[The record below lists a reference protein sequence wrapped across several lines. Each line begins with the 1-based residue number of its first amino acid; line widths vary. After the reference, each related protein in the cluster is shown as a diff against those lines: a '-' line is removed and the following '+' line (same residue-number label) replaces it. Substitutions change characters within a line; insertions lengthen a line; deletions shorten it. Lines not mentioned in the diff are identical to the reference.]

1 MSDDAQ
7 DITILR
13 DVMIPMRDGTR
24 LGANVYLP
32 ADRRPVPALVQ
43 YTPYLKDG
51 LGGRGIVDVVQ
62 RHLARRG
69 YAAVTLDIR
78 GYGASEGTPVP
89 PFAIQEATDGH
100 DALAWLA
107 AQPWCDGTT
116 GMWGVSWG
124 GNTGLAVAATNP
136 PSLRAIVTIHAIDDE
151 FTGAA
156 WPHGCRGLLVGEIDW
171 GFRCVGL
178 QLLPPLRFME
188 PDWVERWR
196 TRLDALDQ
204 PFPFT
209 WHAIPPATWATWQT
223 EIERIRVPT
232 LAVSAFHDSYPLET
246 VEYHDRLQVPRRL
259 LLGPW
264 KHEHPDF
271 AVHAPIGFEAEM
283 ARWFDHWLKGIGSA
297 PLEPP
302 VAWCEQPSLTWR
314 SGPTWPPAGS
324 ALIDR
329 FAGPDGTLVDAAP
342 VAPGADDYRVDP
354 TVGLAALPWDWTTG
368 TPPAPPDIS
377 PDDHR
382 ALAWTTDRLATG
394 LLLEGNAEVVVHVES
409 DQPDIPLRAWL
420 SDVSPSG
427 RSTLIS
433 QGWVRPTHLL
443 EGLLRPGEPV
453 EVVVPL
459 NPTSYR
465 VAAGNRRRLAVAGS
479 HFPALVPAP
488 ANANLRVHRSPE
500 RPTRVRLPIV
510 APGRAAVG
518 PAPAFAPAITDRPE
532 GIVND
537 ARYEVRRSLD
547 DTSGAYDLT
556 RRSSGRLEG
565 GGLLTWSLDAVVE
578 IARDRP
584 GEISIRG
591 TQTGRVEPDGEG
603 GTPDQPIELR
613 LTADESFETFVITAE
628 ADVGGRQIFSRTW
641 EQDLRAAEWHIR
653 P

>member
-1 MSDDAQ
+1 MSDDTQ

-13 DVMIPMRDGTR
+13 DVMIPLRDGTH

-32 ADRRPVPALVQ
+32 TDGRPVPALVQ

-51 LGGRGIVDVVQ
+51 LGGRGIVDVIQ
-62 RHLARRG
+62 RRLARRG

-78 GYGASEGTPVP
+78 GYGASEGVPAP
-89 PFAIQEATDGH
+89 PFAIQEAIDGH

-107 AQPWCDGTT
+107 AQRWCTGRT

-136 PSLRAIVTIHAIDDE
+136 PSLGAIVTIHAIDDE

-156 WPHGCRGLLVGEIDW
+156 WPHGCRGLVVGDMDW

-178 QLLPPLRFME
+178 QLLPPLRFTE
-188 PDWVERWR
+188 PDWPDRWR
-196 TRLDALDQ
+196 ARLDAMEQ

-209 WHAIPPATWATWQT
+209 WYAIAPSTWATWRT

-271 AVHAPIGFEAEM
+271 AVHSPIGFEAEM
-283 ARWFDHWLKGIGSA
+283 ARWFDHWLKGIGPA

-302 VAWCEQPSLTWR
+302 VTWCEQPSLTWR

-324 ALIDR
+324 SLVDR
-329 FAGPDGTLVDAAP
+329 FAAPDGRLT
-342 VAPGADDYRVDP
+342 ADSPTTAETQDYRVDP
-354 TVGLAALPWDWTTG
+354 TVGLSALPWDWTTG
-368 TPPAPPDIS
+368 TPATPPDIS

-382 ALAWTTDRLATG
+382 ALAWTTEPLASA
-394 LLLEGNAEVVVHVES
+394 LLLEGNPEVVIHLES
-409 DQPDIPLRAWL
+409 DQPDVPLRAWL
-420 SDVSPSG
+420 SDVSPYG

-443 EGLLRPGEPV
+443 GGPLRPGEPV
-453 EVVVPL
+453 ELVVPL

-465 VAAGNRRRLAVAGS
+465 VAAGNRVRLAVAGS

-488 ANANLRVHRSPE
+488 ANANLRVHCSPA
-500 RPTRVRLPIV
+500 RPTRIRLPMV
-510 APGRAAVG
+510 DPARAAAG

-537 ARYEVRRSLD
+537 ATYEVRRSLD
-547 DTSGAYDLT
+547 DTLGAYDLR
-556 RRSSGRLEG
+556 RRSRGRLEG
-565 GGLLTWSLDAVVE
+565 GGLLTWSLDATVE
-578 IARDRP
+578 VARARP
-584 GEISIRG
+584 GTFAMHA
-591 TQTGRVEPDGEG
+591 TQTWRVEPDGA
-603 GTPDQPIELR
+603 GTPAQPIELR
-613 LTADESFETFVITAE
+613 LTGDETFDRFVITAE
-628 ADVGGRQIFSRTW
+628 ADIGGRRIFSRTW
-641 EQDLRAAEWHIR
+641 EQDLRDAEWHIR
-653 P
+653 S

>member
-1 MSDDAQ
+1 MSDDTQ

-13 DVMIPMRDGTR
+13 DVMIPLRDGTH

-32 ADRRPVPALVQ
+32 TDGRPVPALVQ

-51 LGGRGIVDVVQ
+51 LGGRGIVDVIQ
-62 RHLARRG
+62 RRLARRG

-78 GYGASEGTPVP
+78 GYGASEGVPAP
-89 PFAIQEATDGH
+89 PFAIQEAIDGH

-107 AQPWCDGTT
+107 AQRWCTGRT

-136 PSLRAIVTIHAIDDE
+136 PSLGAIVTIHAIDDE

-156 WPHGCRGLLVGEIDW
+156 WPHGCRGLVVGDMDW

-178 QLLPPLRFME
+178 QLLPPLRFTE
-188 PDWVERWR
+188 PDWPDRWR
-196 TRLDALDQ
+196 ARLDAMEQ

-209 WHAIPPATWATWQT
+209 WYAIAPSTWATWQT

-271 AVHAPIGFEAEM
+271 AVHSPIGFEAEM
-283 ARWFDHWLKGIGSA
+283 ARWFDHWLKGIGPA

-302 VAWCEQPSLTWR
+302 VTWCEQPSLTWR

-324 ALIDR
+324 SLVDR
-329 FAGPDGTLVDAAP
+329 FAAPDGRLT
-342 VAPGADDYRVDP
+342 ADSPTTAETQDYRVDP
-354 TVGLAALPWDWTTG
+354 TVGLSALPWDWTTG
-368 TPPAPPDIS
+368 TPATPPDIS

-382 ALAWTTDRLATG
+382 ALAWTTEPLASA
-394 LLLEGNAEVVVHVES
+394 LLLEGNPEVVIHLES
-409 DQPDIPLRAWL
+409 DQPDVPLRAWL
-420 SDVSPSG
+420 SDVSPYG

-443 EGLLRPGEPV
+443 GGPLRPGEPV
-453 EVVVPL
+453 ELVVPL

-465 VAAGNRRRLAVAGS
+465 VAAGNRVRLAVAGS

-488 ANANLRVHRSPE
+488 ANANLRVHCSPA
-500 RPTRVRLPIV
+500 RPTRIRLPMV
-510 APGRAAVG
+510 DPARAAAG
-518 PAPAFAPAITDRPE
+518 PVPAFAPAITDRPE

-537 ARYEVRRSLD
+537 ATYEVRRSLD
-547 DTSGAYDLT
+547 DTLGAYDL
-556 RRSSGRLEG
+556 RRWSRGRLEG
-565 GGLLTWSLDAVVE
+565 GGLLTWSLDATVE
-578 IARDRP
+578 VARARP
-584 GEISIRG
+584 GTFAMHA
-591 TQTGRVEPDGEG
+591 TQTWRVEPDGA
-603 GTPDQPIELR
+603 GTPAQPIELR
-613 LTADESFETFVITAE
+613 LTGDETFDRFVITAE
-628 ADVGGRQIFSRTW
+628 ADIGGRRIFSRTW
-641 EQDLRAAEWHIR
+641 EQDLRDAEWHIR
-653 P
+653 S